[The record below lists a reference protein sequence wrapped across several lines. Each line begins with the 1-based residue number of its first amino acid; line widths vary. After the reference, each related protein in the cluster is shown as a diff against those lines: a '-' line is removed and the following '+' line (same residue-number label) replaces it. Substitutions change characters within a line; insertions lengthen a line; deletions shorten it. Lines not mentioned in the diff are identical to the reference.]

1 MRAAFTLGGNAKTCA
16 PTTSYSSSSFLSS
29 ASSLIR
35 RRNERSEERRVVIRA
50 SSSDENPT
58 RNSTSSSTSKVSED
72 DESFTLA
79 DVGEDS
85 TLAEKRNE
93 FQEAIAKAQTEQKE
107 KKIFDEKSESSTWE
121 VKGTE
126 VSSLPPPP
134 AVAKPLTD
142 LSRINV
148 DATAIEKEKKRNDD
162 DGDKDEPL
170 RMIGSAPVKSSS
182 GEPTFSKQL
191 SRTVKRW
198 FPKARPRRRY

>member
-35 RRNERSEERRVVIRA
+35 RRNERREERREVIRA
-50 SSSDENPT
+50 SSSDANPS
-58 RNSTSSSTSKVSED
+58 RNNSSSSTSKVSEED

-134 AVAKPLTD
+134 PVAKPLTD
-142 LSRINV
+142 LSPINV
-148 DATAIEKEKKRNDD
+148 DATAIEKEKKS
-162 DGDKDEPL
+162 L
-170 RMIGSAPVKSSS
+170 R
-182 GEPTFSKQL
+182 L
-191 SRTVKRW
+191 N
-198 FPKARPRRRY
+198 